1 MINSIRPSFG
11 AYLKFKINKK
21 EFGTDKVKERNELY
35 INTKYIQYIEKNPL
49 TNSYEIHTCDHN
61 IKFKSPTK
69 RDIAKEIIEASDNQ
83 SNIVDLS
90 DCEL

>member
-21 EFGTDKVKERNELY
+21 EFGTDKVKEKNELY

-61 IKFKSPTK
+61 INLKVLQ
-69 RDIAKEIIEASDNQ
+69 KEI
-83 SNIVDLS
+83 L
-90 DCEL
+90 LKKL